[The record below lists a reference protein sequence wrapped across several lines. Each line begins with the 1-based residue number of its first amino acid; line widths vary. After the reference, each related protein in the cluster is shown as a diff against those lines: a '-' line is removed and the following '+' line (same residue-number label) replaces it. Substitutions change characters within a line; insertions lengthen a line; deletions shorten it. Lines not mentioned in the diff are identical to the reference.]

1 MKTILVPIDFSKNA
15 HNALTYAIGM
25 AHKKIA
31 QLLLLHVC
39 QQKEGNTTRAT
50 KQKQNKLEVLCD
62 SINKLQK
69 VQCSAQIE
77 EGIVTDCIEKTTAAQ
92 KVDWLVMGT
101 KGAKGIKEIY
111 FGSNAKRASQKAHCP
126 VIIVPKKAQY
136 KGIRNIAFY
145 CSYYDVETS
154 LSTLMEI
161 IELAEFYTADIF
173 VFQINDE
180 ECIMQEE
187 KKLFE
192 NFKKKVHSAT
202 KFKNIEF
209 HLISG
214 NDDEAR
220 LEFILHEASSDLLA
234 ISANNRL
241 MMEKIFGEKT
251 KHKAINRRQI
261 PLLVYNSMQQSSH

>member
-15 HNALTYAIGM
+15 HNALNFAIGM
-25 AHKKIA
+25 ADKKTA

-50 KQKQNKLEVLCD
+50 KQKKNRLEDLCD

-69 VQCSAQIE
+69 VQCSTQLE
-77 EGIVTDCIEKTTAAQ
+77 EGIVTDCIEKTTTE
-92 KVDWLVMGT
+92 KKIDWLVMGT
-101 KGAKGIKEIY
+101 KGAKGVKEIY

-136 KGIRNIAFY
+136 KGIHNIAFY
-145 CSYYDVETS
+145 CSYYDVDIS
-154 LSTLMEI
+154 LSTLMQI
-161 IELAEFYTADIF
+161 IELAQFYTAHIY

-180 ECIMQEE
+180 ECTVQEE

-192 NFKKKVHSAT
+192 NFKKKVKSAT

-209 HLISG
+209 HLING

-220 LEFILHEASSDLLA
+220 LERILHETSSDLLV

-251 KHKAINRRQI
+251 KNKAINRRQI
-261 PLLVYNSMQQSSH
+261 PLAVYNSMH